1 MKMTVKKKLLLSFSG
16 VLALLA
22 IITGITFFQFGSV
35 DDSYSSV
42 IEDRVE
48 KISLS
53 TKMIDAIRT
62 EQIALRGYLV
72 NDTDKYLSAFQ
83 ESKDAFKQASDTY
96 SRLSLDPE
104 AKDIL
109 NELKG
114 YATEYETLA
123 GQLIDLKDQGDEK
136 GYIDLMNNQGA
147 PLTVKLNEVSE
158 EAFDY
163 QQSALLGKSDEL
175 SVQVNGVQR
184 VILIISGIAIITGVA
199 IALIINR
206 SISKPVL
213 LVSAAAEQIAAGNL
227 TIEDVKVTNK
237 DEIGELASSF
247 NEMKGNLRNLIK
259 TVNVATE
266 QVASSS
272 EELMA
277 SAEQTNSATTQ
288 VVTAI
293 QEVAGGAEM
302 QNNYVEESSK
312 GVKVM
317 AVGTKK
323 VALTTSA
330 VSESALEAAKQA
342 NIGSEYLNKVIEQM
356 KSISTSTN
364 ESNEVVKKLNDR
376 SNEIGKII
384 EVITGI
390 ADQTNLL
397 ALNAAIESAR
407 AGEHGKGFA
416 VVADEVKKLAEQ
428 SRQSANQIANLIQA
442 IQDDTVHVVDTM
454 NHGTIEVTE
463 GLKLVEETGKTFDSI
478 LESIETVSSE
488 IQEAS
493 AVSEEMAASVDQVS
507 AAIEQVTR
515 IAEGS
520 VTSTA
525 EIASASEEQLAS
537 MEEITA
543 SASSL
548 ARMAEE
554 LKGNVVA
561 FKI

>member
-1 MKMTVKKKLLLSFSG
+1 MKMTVKKKLLWSFCG
-16 VLALLA
+16 VLSLLA
-22 IITGITFFQFGSV
+22 IITGITFYQFNSV

-42 IEDRVE
+42 IEDRVK

-53 TKMIDAIRT
+53 TKMVDAIRT

-83 ESKDAFKQASDTY
+83 QSKDSFKQAFDTY
-96 SRLSLDPE
+96 SGLSLDPE
-104 AKDIL
+104 AKEIL
-109 NELKG
+109 DELNG

-123 GQLIDLKDQGDEK
+123 GQLIELKDLDDKK

-147 PLTVKLNEVSE
+147 PLTIKLNEVSE
-158 EAFDY
+158 EAFNY
-163 QQSALLGKSDEL
+163 QQAALLEKSDEL
-175 SVQVNGVQR
+175 SVQVNGVKR
-184 VILIISGIAIITGVA
+184 IILIISVLAIITGVA

-213 LVSAAAEQIAAGNL
+213 LVSAAAKQIAAGNL
-227 TIEDVKVTNK
+227 TIEDVKVKNR

-247 NEMKGNLRNLIK
+247 NEMKGNLRSLIN
-259 TVNVATE
+259 TVNVATD
-266 QVASSS
+266 QVAASS

-293 QEVAGGAEM
+293 QEVAGGAET

-312 GVKVM
+312 GVQVM
-317 AVGTKK
+317 AIGTKK

-330 VSESALEAAKQA
+330 VTESAMEAAKQA

-364 ESNEVVKKLNDR
+364 ESNEVVKKLNDQ

-428 SRQSANQIANLIQA
+428 SRQSAKQIADLIQN
-442 IQDDTVHVVDTM
+442 IQDDTVLVVNTM
-454 NHGTIEVTE
+454 NYGTQEVTE
-463 GLKLVEETGKTFDSI
+463 GMKLVEETGKTFDSI
-478 LESIETVSSE
+478 LESIEMVSSE

-554 LKGNVVA
+554 LKEKVVA

>member
-1 MKMTVKKKLLLSFSG
+1 MKMTVKRKLLMSFSG
-16 VLALLA
+16 VLVLLA
-22 IITGITFFQFGSV
+22 IITAITYVQFNST
-35 DDSYSSV
+35 DDSYTNV
-42 IEDRVE
+42 IENRVE
-48 KISLS
+48 KIVLS
-53 TKMIDAIRT
+53 TKMVDSIRK
-62 EQIALRGYLV
+62 EQVALRGYLV
-72 NDTDKYLSAFQ
+72 NDTDKYLSVFQ
-83 ESKDAFKQASDTY
+83 ESKNMFKQASDKY
-96 SRLSLDPE
+96 SKLNLDPE

-109 NELKG
+109 DELNG
-114 YATEYETLA
+114 FAAEYETLA
-123 GQLIDLKDQGDEK
+123 GKLIALKDQDDEK
-136 GYIDLMNNQGA
+136 AYIDLMNKQGD
-147 PLTVKLNEVSE
+147 PLTVKLNKASE
-158 EAFDY
+158 EAINY
-163 QQSALLGKSDEL
+163 QQSALLEKSDAL
-175 SVQVNGVQR
+175 SNQVNGVKR
-184 VILIISGIAIITGVA
+184 VILIISVVAIIAGFS

-206 SISKPVL
+206 NISKPVL
-213 LVSAAAEQIAAGNL
+213 LVSAAAEEIAAGNL
-227 TIEDVKVTNK
+227 TIEDIQVTNK
-237 DEIGELASSF
+237 DEIGELARSF
-247 NEMKGNLRNLIK
+247 NEMKGNLRSLIG
-259 TVNVATE
+259 TVNLATE
-266 QVASSS
+266 QVAASS

-293 QEVAGGAEM
+293 QQVASGAEI
-302 QNNYVEESSK
+302 QNNYVEESSN

-323 VALTTSA
+323 VALTTST
-330 VSESALEAAKQA
+330 VTESAMEAAKQA

-356 KSISTSTN
+356 KSIAVSTN
-364 ESNEVVKKLNDR
+364 DSNDVVKKLNDR

-428 SRQSANQIANLIQA
+428 SRQSANQIADLIQD
-442 IQDDTVHVVDTM
+442 IQDDTVHVVKTM
-454 NHGTIEVTE
+454 NHGTEEVTE
-463 GLKLVEETGKTFDSI
+463 GMKLVEETGKTFDFI

-515 IAEGS
+515 ITEGS

-548 ARMAEE
+548 AKMAEE
-554 LKGNVVA
+554 LKEKVVA

>member
-1 MKMTVKKKLLLSFSG
+1 MTVKRKLLVSFSG

-22 IITGITFFQFGSV
+22 IITGITFFQFSSV

-48 KISLS
+48 KIVLS
-53 TKMIDAIRT
+53 TKMVDAIRT
-62 EQIALRGYLV
+62 EQISLRGYLV

-83 ESKDAFKQASDTY
+83 ESKNTFKQATDKY
-96 SRLSLDPE
+96 SKLSLDSE

-109 NELKG
+109 DELNG
-114 YATEYETLA
+114 YAAEYETLA
-123 GQLIDLKDQGDEK
+123 GKLIALKDQDDEK
-136 GYIDLMNNQGA
+136 AYIDLMNKQGA
-147 PLTVKLNEVSE
+147 PLTLKLNEVSE
-158 EAFDY
+158 EAINY
-163 QQSALLGKSDEL
+163 QQSALLEKSDAL
-175 SVQVNGVQR
+175 SDQVTGVQR
-184 VILIISGIAIITGVA
+184 VILIISVIAIIAGFA

-206 SISKPVL
+206 NISKPVL

-227 TIEDVKVTNK
+227 TIEDVQVTNK
-237 DEIGELASSF
+237 DEIGELANSF
-247 NEMKGNLRNLIK
+247 NEMKGNLRSLIG

-266 QVASSS
+266 QVAASS

-293 QEVAGGAEM
+293 QEVAGGAEI
-302 QNNYVEESSK
+302 QNNYVEESSNGIK
-312 GVKVM
+312 TM

-323 VALTTSA
+323 VALTTST
-330 VSESALEAAKQA
+330 VTESAMEAAKQA

-356 KSISTSTN
+356 KSITVSTN
-364 ESNEVVKKLNDR
+364 DSNEVVKKLNDR

-428 SRQSANQIANLIQA
+428 SRQSANQIANLIQD
-442 IQDDTVHVVDTM
+442 IQDDTVHVVKTM
-454 NHGTIEVTE
+454 NHGTEEVTE
-463 GLKLVEETGKTFDSI
+463 GMKLVEETGKTFDSI

-554 LKGNVVA
+554 LKEKVVA

>member
-1 MKMTVKKKLLLSFSG
+1 MKMTVKRKLLMSFSG

-22 IITGITFFQFGSV
+22 IVTGITFFQFNSV
-35 DDSYSSV
+35 DDSYTNV

-48 KISLS
+48 KIVLS
-53 TKMIDAIRT
+53 TKMVDAIRK

-83 ESKDAFKQASDTY
+83 ESKNAYKQATDKY
-96 SRLSLDPE
+96 SQLSLDPE
-104 AKDIL
+104 AKGIL
-109 NELKG
+109 DELNG
-114 YATEYETLA
+114 YAAEYETLA
-123 GQLIDLKDQGDEK
+123 GKLIALKDQDDEK
-136 GYIDLMNNQGA
+136 AYIDLMNKQGA
-147 PLTVKLNEVSE
+147 PLTLKLNEVSE
-158 EAFDY
+158 EAINY
-163 QQSALLGKSDEL
+163 QQSTLLEKSDAL
-175 SVQVNGVQR
+175 SDQVIGVQR
-184 VILIISGIAIITGVA
+184 VILIISVIAIIAGLA

-206 SISKPVL
+206 NISKPVL

-227 TIEDVKVTNK
+227 TIEDVQVTNK

-247 NEMKGNLRNLIK
+247 NEMKGNLRSLIG

-266 QVASSS
+266 QVAASS

-293 QEVAGGAEM
+293 QEVAGGAEI
-302 QNNYVEESSK
+302 QNNYVEESSN
-312 GVKVM
+312 GIQTM

-323 VALTTSA
+323 VALTTST
-330 VSESALEAAKQA
+330 VTESAMEAAKQA

-356 KSISTSTN
+356 KSIAVSTN
-364 ESNEVVKKLNDR
+364 DSNEVVKKLNDR

-428 SRQSANQIANLIQA
+428 SRQSANQIANLIQD
-442 IQDDTVHVVDTM
+442 IQDDTVHVVKTM
-454 NHGTIEVTE
+454 NHGTEEVTE
-463 GLKLVEETGKTFDSI
+463 GMKLVEETGKTFDSI

-554 LKGNVVA
+554 LKEKVVA